1 MEEMIVVRGGGDIA
15 SGVIQKLHRSG
26 FKVVVLEVEKPSFI
40 RRKICYGEAVY
51 EGIVDLE
58 GSRAVLGKD
67 IAQARDIVDKGNIAV
82 LVDPKGET
90 LEELKP
96 IAVVDA
102 ILAKKNLGTRMEMAP
117 ITVGLGPGFEAGKDV
132 DIVVET
138 MRGHDLGR
146 LITKGKAMENT
157 GIPGVIEGYGRE
169 RVIYSETEGVVENI
183 KDIGDIVERGEVV
196 AHIDGAE
203 VKAPLA
209 GLIRGL
215 IRDGY
220 RVPKGF
226 KIGDVD
232 PRTDQKR
239 NCFTISDKAR
249 NIGGAALE
257 AVLYLRRKI
266 DDKKDHD
273 DTGANGSG
281 RL

>member
-1 MEEMIVVRGGGDIA
+1 MEELIVVRGGGDIA
-15 SGVIQKLHRSG
+15 SGVIQKFHRSG
-26 FKVVVLEVEKPSFI
+26 FKVVVLEVARPSFI

-67 IAQARDIVDKGNIAV
+67 TAEVRDIVEKGNIAV
-82 LVDPKGET
+82 LIDPKGET
-90 LEELKP
+90 LGELKP
-96 IAVVDA
+96 LAVVDA
-102 ILAKKNLGTRMEMAP
+102 ILAKRNLGTTLKMAP

-157 GIPGVIEGYGRE
+157 GVPGVIEGYGRE
-169 RVIYSETEGVVENI
+169 RVIYSETEGIIENI
-183 KDIGDIVERGEVV
+183 RDIGDIVEKDEVV

-232 PRTDQKR
+232 PRADQKR

-257 AVLYLRRKI
+257 AVLYLRRKT
-266 DDKKDHD
+266 DDKKDID
-273 DTGANGSG
+273 DTGDNGSG